1 MGENL
6 EIWELEVMEIF
17 YVNGSAENDVD
28 FYTNVDMSIYMVFR
42 IYIYMGGATI

>member
-17 YVNGSAENDVD
+17 YMNGSAENDVD

-42 IYIYMGGATI
+42 SYMWMGEDSI